1 MNPLRGE
8 ATFAVQPEKGDPETY
23 RLRFT
28 WNAAAEFEAAAG
40 KTITE
45 TLLHLEQELFSARTL
60 RAMLWAG
67 LREYHPKVSL
77 EDAGRL
83 IDRAGHEAAQ
93 RVLGEALKHFFLD
106 PDKAAEPTDPE
117 PGPAGPP
124 TGTATSAPVP
134 AR

>member
-8 ATFAVQPEKGDPETY
+8 SSFQVQPEKGDPETF

-45 TLLHLEQELFSARTL
+45 TLLHLETELFSARTL

-67 LREYHPKVSL
+67 LREFHPKVTL

-83 IDRAGHEAAQ
+83 IDRAGHVAAQ
-93 RVLGEALKHFFLD
+93 RVLGDALKHFFF
-106 PDKAAEPTDPE
+106 DPE
-117 PGPAGPP
+117 KPSDPTSGTAQTSPPAGGPSP
-124 TGTATSAPVP
+124 TVLAP
-134 AR
+134 